1 MTPNLFVIN
10 LSEFEREQRSRDNM
24 LWVIVVVMMVV
35 NVGVLTYTTIYGGGG
50 GDTQILQTEIENLK
64 FQLNSAQLQIDI
76 LKDEIKIIGLPD
88 NSPDVGAIEI
98 YNKTRNSV
106 VLIETNL
113 GTGSGWVY
121 DTLGH
126 IITNNHVIEDATT
139 IQVTFQTGDILKA
152 TLVGRDPYSDMA
164 VIKVKAVPGLLHPL
178 KVGISSKLL
187 VGETVVAIGNPFGLA
202 NTMTVG
208 VISATGRQMSTV
220 DNYAIVDVI
229 QTDAAINPGNSG
241 GPLFNLKGEVIGM
254 NTAIISNTGDFNGI
268 GFAIPSDT
276 ITREAQSLIASG
288 SYEHPWLGISGFN
301 LSPDIAEA
309 MGLDNSTR
317 GTLVVNVIAGGPAE
331 AAGIQ
336 PGTNRVTI
344 NGVPYDL
351 GGDVIIGVKGSAL
364 ESFYELQVYL
374 TRNTQPGDTVTM
386 NVIRDGHVIDV
397 EFTLGIRPPPA

>member
-1 MTPNLFVIN
+1 
-10 LSEFEREQRSRDNM
+10 
-24 LWVIVVVMMVV
+24 
-35 NVGVLTYTTIYGGGG
+35 
-50 GDTQILQTEIENLK
+50 
-64 FQLNSAQLQIDI
+64 
-76 LKDEIKIIGLPD
+76 
-88 NSPDVGAIEI
+88 
-98 YNKTRNSV
+98 
-106 VLIETNL
+106 
-113 GTGSGWVY
+113 
-121 DTLGH
+121 
-126 IITNNHVIEDATT
+126 
-139 IQVTFQTGDILKA
+139 
-152 TLVGRDPYSDMA
+152 
-164 VIKVKAVPGLLHPL
+164 
-178 KVGISSKLL
+178 
-187 VGETVVAIGNPFGLA
+187 
-202 NTMTVG
+202 
-208 VISATGRQMSTV
+208 MSTV

-336 PGTNRVTI
+336 PGTDRITV
-344 NGVPYDL
+344 NGAVYDL
-351 GGDVIIGVKGSAL
+351 GGDVIIGVEGIAL